1 MNQKLKKLTICVLTF
16 AIISLNYSNVF
27 ADYDLNKIFNKQI
40 QDKDSADKITITYD
54 DNGATGG
61 TINEA
66 IVSGGSFIPGG
77 VITAPIEYE
86 VGDLNSRLALSRNL
100 IKANY
105 HTNAWSVSRAPL
117 ASGDQQY
124 SGGEWIGGL
133 DINRDITLYAV
144 WVPDFLQVKYNGNG
158 NTSGNVPLDSN
169 KYHQDDTLQ
178 IKGNE
183 GNLKKINY
191 KLTEWNTKADGTGKS
206 YNLGSSFEVKLDRFD
221 NFNVNLYAQW
231 EYDLQLDSNG
241 ATGTNPDLPK
251 PGEDN
256 KFPGQ
261 GGLVNGDKEFIGW
274 NTKEDGSGTSFKE
287 GDVIPSSIAGDTI
300 YAQWGYKLDYNLN
313 GGTGTIPEEKHK
325 EGTEVTVT
333 SQKPSKSGAI
343 FKGWNTKNDGKGTSY
358 KDGDK
363 FNLTKNTTLYAQWKE
378 ECRVTYDK
386 NGSTGTAPV
395 DNNIYGEGD
404 EVTVLGDNGLV
415 APAGKSGNFYWSTKA
430 DGTGSRYKDGEK
442 FNIKD
447 KNTILYAFWTD
458 KCRVKYDANGGQGD
472 VPEDELLDKNTSTTV
487 KGNTGNLNRD
497 GYKFIGWNTKQDGS
511 GTSYKGDG
519 SDTLNVDDNIVLYAQ
534 WEKIPDNQGGND
546 NSGGSNNGNSGG
558 SNNGNSG
565 GGSGGSSIDTTTPSV
580 ENLTGDDRYE
590 TATRISKRGFESAE
604 NVILVNSTSIPDA
617 LSATPFSYTKNAPIL
632 LTEKDKLNVKTE
644 EEIKRLKAKNIYIIG
659 GENTLS
665 SDLEKEL
672 KLKGFT
678 IIRIGGVDRY
688 LTSLRIA
695 KEIDKIVD
703 LEEVFVANGQ
713 TGLADAISVGG
724 ISAQN
729 KTPIILTNVK
739 NDITPIKK
747 FIDDEEISKSYIIG
761 GETSLPKSI
770 EKQFPNP
777 KRIGGEDRNKTN
789 SKVIEEFYKDKEL
802 RNLYV
807 TKNGI
812 LREDDLIDALTVGVL
827 AGKNKSP
834 VMIVEKSLDESQK
847 NLVKSKKFD
856 KITKVGGN
864 GNEDVFDEIKKLVK

>member
-1 MNQKLKKLTICVLTF
+1 MNQKLKKLTICILTF
-16 AIISLNYSNVF
+16 AIIPLNYSNVF

-40 QDKDSADKITITYD
+40 QDKNLRRVNKITITYD

-66 IVSGGSFIPGG
+66 IVSGGSFIPGA
-77 VITAPIEYE
+77 VITGPIEY
-86 VGDLNSRLALSRNL
+86 DLDDFTSYLALSNNL
-100 IKANY
+100 TRANY
-105 HTNAWSVSRAPL
+105 HTDAWSVSSDHL
-117 ASGDQQY
+117 TSGTQPY
-124 SGGEWIGGL
+124 SGGEWVGGIGI
-133 DINRDITLYAV
+133 DRDITLYAI
-144 WVPDFLQVKYNGNG
+144 WVPDFLQVRYNGNG
-158 NTSGNVPLDSN
+158 NTSGSVPLDSN
-169 KYHQDDTLQ
+169 KYYQSDTLQ

-183 GNLKKINY
+183 GDLKKTNY
-191 KLTEWNTKADGTGKS
+191 KLTEWNTKADGTGTS
-206 YNLGSSFEVKLDRFD
+206 YNLSSSFEVVLNAFD
-221 NFNVNLYAQW
+221 NFNIDLYAQW

-241 ATGTNPDLPK
+241 ATGTIPDLPR
-251 PGEDN
+251 PGEDD

-261 GGLVNGDKEFIGW
+261 GGLINGDEEFIGW
-274 NTKEDGSGTSFKE
+274 NTEEDGSGRDFKE
-287 GDVIPSSIAGDTI
+287 GDPIPPDVIGDKI

-313 GGTGTIPEEKHK
+313 GGSGVISEEKHK
-325 EGTEVTVT
+325 KGAEVTVT
-333 SQKPSKSGAI
+333 SQIPSKSGAV
-343 FKGWNTKNDGKGTSY
+343 FKGWNTKNDGRGIPY
-358 KDGDK
+358 EDGDK
-363 FNLTKNTTLYAQWKE
+363 FNLTKNTTLFAQWKE

-386 NGSTGTAPV
+386 NGSVGTAPI
-395 DNNIYGEGD
+395 DNNTYEEGD

-415 APAGKSGNFYWSTKA
+415 APVAGSGNFYWSTKA
-430 DGTGSRYKDGEK
+430 DDTGSRYKEGEK
-442 FNIKD
+442 FNIEE
-447 KNTILYAFWTD
+447 KNTVLYAFWTD
-458 KCRVKYDANGGQGD
+458 KCRVKYDSNGGQGD
-472 VPEDELLDKNTSTTV
+472 TPGDELIDKNNSTTV
-487 KGNTGNLNRD
+487 KENTGNLNRE
-497 GYKFIGWNTKQDGS
+497 GYIFIGWNTERDGS

-546 NSGGSNNGNSGG
+546 NSGGNNNGNNGG
-558 SNNGNSG
+558 SSG
-565 GGSGGSSIDTTTPSV
+565 GGGGSSTDTTSPSV

-590 TATRISKRGFESAE
+590 TAIRISKRGFESAE

-632 LTEKDKLNVKTE
+632 LTEKDKLNANIE
-644 EEIKRLKAKNIYIIG
+644 EEIKRLKAKNIYIMG
-659 GENTLS
+659 GENTVS

-688 LTSLRIA
+688 STSLKIA

-703 LEEVFVANGQ
+703 LEKIFVANGQ

-729 KTPIILTNVK
+729 KAPIILTNIK

-770 EKQFPNP
+770 EKQFPNS

-812 LREDDLIDALTVGVL
+812 IRESDLIDALTVGVL

>member
-1 MNQKLKKLTICVLTF
+1 MNQKLKKLTICILTF
-16 AIISLNYSNVF
+16 AIIPLNYSNVF

-40 QDKDSADKITITYD
+40 QDKNLRRVNKITITYD

-66 IVSGGSFIPGG
+66 IVSGGSFIPGA
-77 VITAPIEYE
+77 VITGPVEY
-86 VGDLNSRLALSRNL
+86 DLDDFSSYLALSNNL
-100 IKANY
+100 TKANY
-105 HTNAWSVSRAPL
+105 HTDAWSLSREHAT
-117 ASGDQQY
+117 SGFQPY
-124 SGGEWIGGL
+124 GGGEWVGGMGI
-133 DINRDITLYAV
+133 DRDITLYAI
-144 WVPDFLQVKYNGNG
+144 WVPNFLKVRYNGNG

-169 KYHQDDTLQ
+169 KYNQNDTLS

-183 GNLKKINY
+183 GNLKKTNY
-191 KLTEWNTKADGTGKS
+191 KLTEWNTKADGTGTS
-206 YNLGSSFEVKLDRFD
+206 YNLGSSFKVQLDKFD
-221 NFNVNLYAQW
+221 NFDIDLYAQW

-241 ATGTNPDLPK
+241 ATGTIPDLPK
-251 PGEDN
+251 PGEAD
-256 KFPGQ
+256 KFPGS
-261 GGLVNGDKEFIGW
+261 GGLTNNGEEFLGW
-274 NTKEDGSGTSFKE
+274 NTKEDGSGRDFKE
-287 GDVIPSSIAGDTI
+287 GDPIPPDIMGDKV

-313 GGTGTIPEEKHK
+313 GGSGAISEEKHK
-325 EGTEVTVT
+325 KGAEVTVT
-333 SQKPSKSGAI
+333 SKTPSKSGAI

-378 ECRVTYDK
+378 QCIVTYDK
-386 NGSTGTAPV
+386 NGSTGTPPV
-395 DNNIYGEGD
+395 DNNIYEEGD

-430 DGTGSRYKDGEK
+430 DGTGNRYKDGET

-458 KCRVKYDANGGQGD
+458 KCRVKYDSNGGQGD
-472 VPEDELLDKNTSTTV
+472 APEDELLDKNTSTTV
-487 KGNTGNLNRD
+487 KGNTGNLSRD

-546 NSGGSNNGNSGG
+546 NSGENNNGNNGG
-558 SNNGNSG
+558 SSSG
-565 GGSGGSSIDTTTPSV
+565 GGGGSSTNTTSPSV

-590 TATRISKRGFESAE
+590 TAIRISKRGFESAE

-632 LTEKDKLNVKTE
+632 LTKKKKLNANTE
-644 EEIKRLKAKNIYIIG
+644 EEIKRLKAKNIYIMG
-659 GENTLS
+659 GENTVS

-688 LTSLRIA
+688 STSLKIA
-695 KEIDKIVD
+695 KEMDKIVD
-703 LEEVFVANGQ
+703 LEKVFVANGE

-729 KTPIILTNVK
+729 KAPIILTNIK

-747 FIDDEEISKSYIIG
+747 FIDDEEISNSYIIG

-770 EKQFPNP
+770 EKQFPNS

-812 LREDDLIDALTVGVL
+812 IRDSDLIDALTVGVL

>member
-1 MNQKLKKLTICVLTF
+1 MNQNLKKLTTCILAL
-16 AIISLNYSNVF
+16 AIISLNYSSVF
-27 ADYDLNKIFNKQI
+27 AENDLSKMLNKSIHGKTLRRNNYV
-40 QDKDSADKITITYD
+40 TITYD
-54 DNGATGG
+54 ENGATGG
-61 TINEA
+61 TINKA
-66 IVSGGSFIPGG
+66 DYSSGTLAPGAVISGPQVYDIDDVDNSMLAVSK
-77 VITAPIEYE
+77 
-86 VGDLNSRLALSRNL
+86 NL
-100 IKANY
+100 IRQNY
-105 HTNAWSVSRAPL
+105 HTGGWSLSRDHLSSSTSPYADG
-117 ASGDQQY
+117 AIIFST
-124 SGGEWIGGL
+124 
-133 DINRDITLYAV
+133 DIRSNITLYAA
-144 WVPDFLQVKYNGNG
+144 WFPNFIQVNYYGNG
-158 NTSGNVPLDSN
+158 NDSGNVPLDSK
-169 KYHQDDTLQ
+169 KYSNNEKLT

-183 GNLKKINY
+183 GNLKKTNY
-191 KLTEWNTKADGTGKS
+191 KLARWNTKADGTGKS
-206 YNLGSSFEVKLDRFD
+206 YELNSVFDVNLAQFSDL
-221 NFNVNLYAQW
+221 NINLYAQW
-231 EYDLQLDSNG
+231 EYDLHLDGNG
-241 ATGTNPDLPK
+241 GAGTTPDLPK

-261 GGLVNGDKEFIGW
+261 GGLVNGDEEFIGW

-287 GDVIPSSIAGDTI
+287 GDPIPPNIAGDTI

-313 GGTGTIPEEKHK
+313 GGSGTIPEEKHK
-325 EGTEVTVT
+325 KGTEVTVT
-333 SQKPSKSGAI
+333 SQIPSKSGAI
-343 FKGWNTKNDGKGTSY
+343 FKGWNTKNDGKGISY

-378 ECRVTYDK
+378 QCRVTYDK

-430 DGTGSRYKDGEK
+430 DGTGSIYKDGEK

-458 KCRVKYDANGGQGD
+458 KCRVKYDSNGGQGD

-511 GTSYKGDG
+511 GISYKGDG

-546 NSGGSNNGNSGG
+546 NSGGNNNGNSGG
-558 SNNGNSG
+558 SSS
-565 GGSGGSSIDTTTPSV
+565 GGSGGSSTDTTSPSV
-580 ENLTGDDRYE
+580 ENLTGNDRYE

-632 LTEKDKLNVKTE
+632 LTEKDKLNVNTE
-644 EEIKRLKAKNIYIIG
+644 EEIKRLKAKNIYIMG
-659 GENTLS
+659 GENTIS

-688 LTSLRIA
+688 STSLRIA

-703 LEEVFVANGQ
+703 LEKVFVANGQ
-713 TGLADAISVGG
+713 AGLADAISVGG

-729 KTPIILTNVK
+729 KAPIILTNIK

-812 LREDDLIDALTVGVL
+812 LRENDLIDALTVGVL

-847 NLVKSKKFD
+847 NLVKSKSFD